1 MESAHIRRLKGVRW
15 AGSPSILIT
24 ILDNFNDLVLQRLSR
39 KHKSLIAPFK
49 KAAGKNKIPDYGAW
63 LRNPSVISL
72 LPKSSP
78 ILLDC
83 HDLRVR
89 ADVAHAT
96 QKKSGQFTRPVSY
109 YETRQASQTN
119 ENSLQRTVKRVV
131 CAIRGNRRKDFPWS
145 RYFYRRNL
153 PTLDDVRRTGI

>member
-1 MESAHIRRLKGVRW
+1 MLRGRW

-39 KHKSLIAPFK
+39 KHKNLIAPFK

-63 LRNPSVISL
+63 LKNPAVANL
-72 LPKSSP
+72 LPKSSR

-96 QKKSGQFTRPVSY
+96 QKKTGQFTRPVSY
-109 YETRQASQTN
+109 YERDKLLKQMKTGYIELLS
-119 ENSLQRTVKRVV
+119 V
-131 CAIRGNRRKDFPWS
+131 WS
-145 RYFYRRNL
+145 
-153 PTLDDVRRTGI
+153 TL